1 MNNKMTFKPLLMAAL
16 WLISMSVMSAHASN
30 VLEDISFASIP
41 GDKIQIVLKFSEAA
55 PEPGIFTIDSPAR
68 IAFDFPGTGVALSKK
83 RQTIGIG
90 LARSITAVAAGGRTR
105 VVLNMVALTKYSTEI
120 DGNNVV
126 IVLNDANVAGK
137 TSALGKNSISNIDFQ
152 LGSEGEGR
160 IIISFTDKPSNVNIK
175 QEFEKLVVDIENVSL
190 PSNLERRLD
199 VKDFSTPVLFI
210 DTTSSGNNIK
220 MVVDTNGEFDHLGY
234 QAGRTFTI
242 EVKGLTKAQKE
253 AKEKAK
259 FGYTGERLSLNFQ
272 DIEVRAVL
280 QLIADF
286 TGKNMVTSDTV
297 NGSITLRLKNVPW
310 DQALAIILKT
320 KGLGMREEGNVM
332 RVAPAEELAAIEKQE
347 LESKKQIADL
357 LPLVTETI
365 QLRYVPATTIEQ
377 ILNDMANPE
386 STKNQVTDTTGAEGD
401 ADSEGFSFISSRATF
416 VADDRSNQ
424 LVIRD
429 TARNI
434 SQLRKLIKELDT
446 PVRQVLIDARVVSAS
461 DKFNREMG
469 LNWNF
474 RSTNG
479 RGENK
484 NPGQVTTGASNR
496 GLTRDYETVDD
507 QGKVTHFFPSDVPL
521 GQGLLP
527 APVREPRFGAQTSAG
542 QVDLGSAQKNI
553 LGITF
558 GLLHSGYLVDLEIS
572 ASQEEG
578 TIELISSPRVV
589 TANGKPAHI
598 KQGAKIPYLE
608 QNISGNTIKFIDAVL
623 QLDVTPLVI
632 PGKKVF
638 MELKINKDR
647 PDFNNTVLGVPTI
660 DTKEVTTTVLVDNGD
675 TIVLGGIFEQATG
688 HGTDSVPVL
697 GDIPVIGA
705 AFRAKTSS
713 EDKEELMI
721 FITPK
726 IMDDSI
732 SVR

>member
-1 MNNKMTFKPLLMAAL
+1 MNSKMIFKPLLMAAL
-16 WLISMSVMSAHASN
+16 WLMSISFVSAVHAN
-30 VLEDISFASIP
+30 NMLEDISFSSIP
-41 GDKIQIVLKFSEAA
+41 GDKIQIVLQFSEFA
-55 PEPGIFTIDSPAR
+55 PDPGTFTIDSPAR
-68 IAFDFPGTGVALSKK
+68 IALDFPETGVALAKK

-105 VVLNMVALTKYSTEI
+105 VVLNMVNLTKYSTEKE
-120 DGNNVV
+120 GNNVV
-126 IVLNDANVAGK
+126 IILNDANV
-137 TSALGKNSISNIDFQ
+137 TSSTASLGKNTVKDIDFR
-152 LGSEGEGR
+152 LGNEGEGN
-160 IIISFTDKPSNVNIK
+160 IIITFTEQPENVNVK
-175 QEFEKLVVDIENVSL
+175 QEFGKLEVYIDNVGL
-190 PSNLERRLD
+190 PGNLERRLD
-199 VKDFSTPVLFI
+199 VKDFNTPVTFI
-210 DTTSSGNNIK
+210 DTVSTGQNIK
-220 MVVDTNGEFDHLGY
+220 MMIDITGQFDHLGY
-234 QAGRTFTI
+234 QAGNTFTI

-253 AKEKAK
+253 AREKAK
-259 FGYTGERLSLNFQ
+259 FGYSGERLSLNFQ

-347 LESKKQIADL
+347 LEAKKQIADL

-365 QLRYVPATTIEQ
+365 QLRFVPASSVVKLLE
-377 ILNDMANPE
+377 DMGKSE
-386 STKNQVTDTTGAEGD
+386 GEKNQASDSSGGDVDGEEGA
-401 ADSEGFSFISSRATF
+401 SYISSRATI
-416 VADDRSNQ
+416 VGDDRSNK
-424 LVIRD
+424 LIIRD

-434 SQLRKLIKELDT
+434 AQLRKLIKELDT
-446 PVRQVLIDARVVSAS
+446 PIRQVLIDARVVSAS
-461 DKFNREMG
+461 DSFNREMG

-474 RSTNG
+474 RSTKNG
-479 RGENK
+479 RNK
-484 NPGQVTTGASNR
+484 DLGQVTSGSANK
-496 GLTRDYETVDD
+496 GLIREYTTVDD
-507 QGKVTHFFPSDVPL
+507 EGKETLFFPADVPL
-521 GQGLLP
+521 NQGLSP
-527 APVREPRFGAQTSAG
+527 APEFAGTQTMAG
-542 QVDLGSAQKNI
+542 QVDLGNLQKNI

-558 GLLHSGYLVDLEIS
+558 GLLNSGYLVDLEIS

-578 TIELISSPRVV
+578 TVELISSPRVV

-598 KQGAKIPYLE
+598 KQGARIPYLE
-608 QNISGNTIKFIDAVL
+608 QNLNGNTVAFIDAVL
-623 QLDVTPLVI
+623 SLEATPLII
-632 PGKKVF
+632 PGKKIF

-660 DTKEVTTTVLVDNGD
+660 DTKEVTTSVLVDNGD

-688 HGTDSVPVL
+688 HGTDSVPIL
-697 GDIPVIGA
+697 GEIPVIGA
-705 AFRAKTSS
+705 AFRAKTTS
-713 EDKEELMI
+713 EEKQELMI